1 MPYKDPERKKEW
13 ERLHRPQRL
22 AGRQELRSVEA
33 AQGASQPE
41 APGTQLSEFGFLVPL
56 VAGGALAAV
65 NPMLGMGAGG
75 VTLAVAAIYKKR
87 WTWWIV
93 GVVILLVGYFSF
105 GTTRTRQS
113 QGRETRIKQI
123 RIERKW
129 HDPRCIFTLH

>member
-22 AGRQELRSVEA
+22 ARRRELRSVEA

-93 GVVILLVGYFSF
+93 GVVILLVGLFFFWNDKNEAESGSGDTTHGVFS
-105 GTTRTRQS
+105 
-113 QGRETRIKQI
+113 
-123 RIERKW
+123 
-129 HDPRCIFTLH
+129 PFTN